1 MTAPAFMSLSMPVDA
16 MRFRILGPVEAIGPG
31 GQALPCSGRP
41 LKLLALLLVDGSH
54 AVPADVA
61 IEALWGDAL
70 PANPPNALQ
79 ITVSRL
85 RSVLGEESVVRRAG
99 GYELRLDGPGS
110 VDGRGGPAG

>member
-1 MTAPAFMSLSMPVDA
+1 MTAPAFMPLSMPVDA
-16 MRFRILGPVEAIGPG
+16 MKFRILGPFEAIGPG

-70 PANPPNALQ
+70 PAAQRPGRGVGRAARRRLRAAPRRA
-79 ITVSRL
+79 RL
-85 RSVLGEESVVRRAG
+85 RSTVAAAGRLGR
-99 GYELRLDGPGS
+99 
-110 VDGRGGPAG
+110 

>member
-1 MTAPAFMSLSMPVDA
+1 
-16 MRFRILGPVEAIGPG
+16 
-31 GQALPCSGRP
+31 
-41 LKLLALLLVDGSH
+41 
-54 AVPADVA
+54 VA
-61 IEALWGDAL
+61 IEALWGDGL
-70 PANPPNALQ
+70 PSNPPNALQ